1 MDICASAH
9 MSAGQTRASYETSG
23 RIGYHFSQTLACS
36 DDAQFVLVLQVPEE
50 LRGASRLYGVP
61 YPFLDA
67 VI

>member
-1 MDICASAH
+1 MGHQAVQAIISLKRL
-9 MSAGQTRASYETSG
+9 RAVTMLSLY
-23 RIGYHFSQTLACS
+23 FN
-36 DDAQFVLVLQVPEE
+36 VLQVPEE